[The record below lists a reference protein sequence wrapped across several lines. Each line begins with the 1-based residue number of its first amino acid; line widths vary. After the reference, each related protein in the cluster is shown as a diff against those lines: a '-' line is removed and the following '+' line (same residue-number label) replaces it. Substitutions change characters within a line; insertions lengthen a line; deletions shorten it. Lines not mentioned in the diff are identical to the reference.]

1 MTLKRYNEKK
11 DEMQAIKQYTDFY
24 DEVRD
29 VIFERSTSEMNAQRE
44 QAFRTFST
52 KGFPTKKAERYRYAS
67 VEADFAPNFGIQLSP
82 LSGKLPP
89 YCFRIAEAEPRV
101 RALYNKVADTDD
113 SIVALSAM
121 LSVDT
126 LVVHVPR
133 CERPEHPIQISNL
146 LRGDQDAMVCRRI
159 LIVMDEQA
167 QADVIITDR
176 AASQNRFLTNQ
187 VIEVVMGDGA
197 HLSLYDIEE
206 THLLCTRY
214 NSVFVHQGRNS
225 SLHHTS
231 LTLFN
236 GHTRNRLDVVLAGEG
251 SEVTANGCVI
261 ADKMQHVDNNT
272 LIDHRVPRCQS
283 SELYKYVLDDSS
295 VGAFAGKV
303 LVREGAQKTLS
314 KETNANLC
322 ATSSARMYSQPM
334 LEIYADDVQC
344 SHGSTVGQMDESAL
358 FYMRQRGID
367 EKEARLLLKAA
378 FITEVIESIPLESL
392 RDRLHV
398 LVDKRMR
405 GELSK
410 CEGCKLC
417 Q

>member
-1 MTLKRYNEKK
+1 MNQYIDFYNE
-11 DEMQAIKQYTDFY
+11 
-24 DEVRD
+24 VRET
-29 VIFERSTSEMNAQRE
+29 IAARSCAEMNVCRE
-44 QAFRTFST
+44 DALRTFSSQ
-52 KGFPTKKAERYRYAS
+52 GFPSKKVERYRYAN
-67 VEADFAPNFGIQLSP
+67 VEADFAPNYGIALTP
-82 LSGKLPP
+82 LSGPLPP
-89 YCFRIAEAEPRV
+89 YCFRIEEADPRV
-101 RALYNKVADTDD
+101 RVIYNNVADTSD
-113 SIVALSAM
+113 SIVALNTM
-121 LSVDT
+121 LCVDT
-126 LVVHVPR
+126 LVVHVPKGIR
-133 CERPEHPIQISNL
+133 VEHPIQISNIL
-146 LRGDQDAMVCRRI
+146 KGEQDTMVCRRI
-159 LIVMDEQA
+159 LIVMEEEA
-167 QADVIITDR
+167 EANVIITDR
-176 AASQNRFLTNQ
+176 AASQSRFLTNQ
-187 VIEVVMGDGA
+187 VIEVLMNDGS
-197 HLSLYDIEE
+197 HLSLYEVEE

-214 NSVFVHQGRNS
+214 NSVFVRQGRDS

-236 GHTRNRLDVVLAGEG
+236 GHSRNRLDVQLQGEG

-261 ADKMQHVDNNT
+261 ADKMQRVDNNT
-272 LIDHRVPRCQS
+272 LIDHQVPCCQS
-283 SELYKYVLDDSS
+283 SELYKYVLDDSA

-303 LVREGAQKTLS
+303 LVREGAQKTVS

-344 SHGSTVGQMDESAL
+344 SHGSTVGQMDEAAL

-378 FITEVIESIPLESL
+378 FITEVIETIPLESL

-398 LVDKRMR
+398 VVDKRLR

-417 Q
+417 I

>member
-1 MTLKRYNEKK
+1 MR
-11 DEMQAIKQYTDFY
+11 QYIDFFE
-24 DEVRD
+24 EVRET
-29 VIFERSTSEMNAQRE
+29 IAARSCAEMNAQRE
-44 QAFRTFST
+44 DALRTFSAQ
-52 KGFPTKKAERYRYAS
+52 GFPSKKVERYRYAN
-67 VEADFAPNFGIQLSP
+67 VEADFAPNYGIALTP
-82 LSGKLPP
+82 LSGPLPP
-89 YCFRIAEAEPRV
+89 YCFRIGDADPRV
-101 RALYNKVADTDD
+101 RVIYNNVADRAD
-113 SIVALSAM
+113 SIVALNTI
-121 LSVDT
+121 LCVDT
-126 LVVHVPR
+126 LVVHVPKGIR
-133 CERPEHPIQISNL
+133 VEHPIQISNIL
-146 LRGDQDAMVCRRI
+146 KGEQDTMVSRRI
-159 LIVMDEQA
+159 LIVMEEQA
-167 QADVIITDR
+167 EANVIITDR
-176 AASQNRFLTNQ
+176 AASQSRFLTNQ
-187 VIEVVMGDGA
+187 VIEVLMHDGS
-197 HLSLYDIEE
+197 HLSLYDVEE

-214 NSVFVHQGRNS
+214 NSVFVRQGRDS

-236 GHTRNRLDVVLAGEG
+236 GHSRNRLDVQLQGEG

-261 ADKMQHVDNNT
+261 ADKMQRVDNNT
-272 LIDHRVPRCQS
+272 LIDHQAPACQS
-283 SELYKYVLDDSS
+283 SELYKYVLDDSA

-303 LVREGAQKTLS
+303 LVREGAQNTVS

-344 SHGSTVGQMDESAL
+344 SHGSTVGQMDEAAL

-378 FITEVIESIPLESL
+378 FITEVIETIPLESL

-398 LVDKRMR
+398 VVDKRLR

-417 Q
+417 K

>member
-1 MTLKRYNEKK
+1 MEATR
-11 DEMQAIKQYTDFY
+11 QYIDFY
-24 DEVRD
+24 NEVRD
-29 VIFERSTSEMNAQRE
+29 VLASRSCPEMNACRE
-44 QAFRTFST
+44 AALQTFSRQ
-52 KGFPTKKAERYRYAS
+52 GFPSPKVERYRYAK
-67 VEADFAPNFGIQLSP
+67 VEADFSPNYGIALAPLGGQ
-82 LSGKLPP
+82 LPP
-89 YCFRIAEAEPRV
+89 HCFRLAEADPRV
-101 RALYNKVADTDD
+101 RVLYNNVADATD
-113 SIVALSAM
+113 SIVCLNTM

-133 CERPEHPIQISNL
+133 GVKVEHPIEISNIL
-146 LRGDQDAMVCRRI
+146 KGEQDTMVCRRI
-159 LIVMDEQA
+159 LVVMDELSE
-167 QADVIITDR
+167 ADIIITDR

-187 VIEVVMGDGA
+187 VVEVVMGDGS

-214 NSVFVHQGRNS
+214 SSVFVRQGRDS

-236 GHTRNRLDVVLAGEG
+236 GHTRNRLDVLLQGEG

-272 LIDHRVPRCQS
+272 LIDHAVPGCQS
-283 SELYKYVLDDSS
+283 SELYKYVLDDNA
-295 VGAFAGKV
+295 VGAFAGRV
-303 LVREGAQKTLS
+303 LVRQGAQRTLS
-314 KETNANLC
+314 NETNANLL
-322 ATSSARMYSQPM
+322 ATRSARMYTQPM
-334 LEIYADDVQC
+334 LEIYADDVRC
-344 SHGSTVGQMDESAL
+344 SHGSTVGQMDETAL

-367 EKEARLLLKAA
+367 EQEARLLLKAA

-398 LVDKRMR
+398 LVDKRLR

-417 Q
+417 G

>member
-1 MTLKRYNEKK
+1 MEATR
-11 DEMQAIKQYTDFY
+11 QYIDFY
-24 DEVRD
+24 NEVRD
-29 VIFERSTSEMNAQRE
+29 VLASRSCPEMNACRE
-44 QAFRTFST
+44 AALQTFSRQ
-52 KGFPTKKAERYRYAS
+52 GFPSPKVERYRYAK
-67 VEADFAPNFGIQLSP
+67 VEADFSPNYGIALAPLGGQ
-82 LSGKLPP
+82 LPP
-89 YCFRIAEAEPRV
+89 HCFRLAEADPRV
-101 RALYNKVADTDD
+101 RVLYNNVADATD
-113 SIVALSAM
+113 SIVCLNTM

-133 CERPEHPIQISNL
+133 GVKVEHPIQISNIL
-146 LRGDQDAMVCRRI
+146 KGEQDTMVCRRI
-159 LIVMDEQA
+159 LVVMDELSE
-167 QADVIITDR
+167 ADIIITDR

-187 VIEVVMGDGA
+187 VVEVVMGDGS

-214 NSVFVHQGRNS
+214 SSVFVRQGRDS

-236 GHTRNRLDVVLAGEG
+236 GHTRNRLDVLLQGEG

-272 LIDHRVPRCQS
+272 LIDHAVPGCQS
-283 SELYKYVLDDSS
+283 SELYKYVLDDNA
-295 VGAFAGKV
+295 VGAFAGRV
-303 LVREGAQKTLS
+303 LVRQGAQRTLS
-314 KETNANLC
+314 NETNANLL
-322 ATSSARMYSQPM
+322 ATRSARMYTQPM
-334 LEIYADDVQC
+334 LEIYADDVRC
-344 SHGSTVGQMDESAL
+344 GHGSTVGQMDETAL

-367 EKEARLLLKAA
+367 EQEARLLLKAA

-398 LVDKRMR
+398 LVDKRLR

-417 Q
+417 G